1 MQTTGVGGQV
11 VQGVDLNYI
20 SIVFQCF
27 SCQWVKPLL
36 TNVNNKMVIFKGFPS
51 SNCELHS
58 KIEGGILIEIWYDGA
73 GFYFDATRRSGGEL
87 WATVC
92 FDKFRAIDTNWLPL

>member
-1 MQTTGVGGQV
+1 MPVGARKGDEQVERTFFDKCQTTGVA
-11 VQGVDLNYI
+11 LENI

-58 KIEGGILIEIWYDGA
+58 KIEGGI
-73 GFYFDATRRSGGEL
+73 F
-87 WATVC
+87 
-92 FDKFRAIDTNWLPL
+92 N